1 MSDINTTINK
11 LIDYAENELML
22 DALDEAYTLN
32 RLAELAGVT
41 PKRIDAECGDATLAE
56 LLSELKAA
64 CKDIDVDA
72 VCDALMPLPH
82 TVNYYFTDE
91 FSRKPEKAFDFLF
104 KLYSDGGYIPGGAAI
119 GADGFAA
126 YGGRGVK
133 RPITLN
139 VGGDD
144 LIYSPVA
151 AADRVATLECPDIL
165 SEDIA
170 MRLAG
175 FAESYGGVIA
185 KRIGDDG
192 EYYCCKS
199 SALEAAKIK
208 KNISSGVVKIELLD
222 YPVPAIM
229 IHGIA
234 KNAVV
239 REAARIIKTANADG
253 TACVAACTVK
263 DGVKL
268 FIVFAK
274 DADKTDIFT
283 APDALAACGV
293 FETADLE
300 PLLHVLEK
308 GTALSSDLYAFKPLY
323 AEIGGVKHGAK
334 AAAAL
339 GAEVVKQFKATLAA
353 AASIDEASA
362 EKLAATTEA
371 EQ

>member
-1 MSDINTTINK
+1 MADINKLLNK

-22 DALDEAYTLN
+22 DTLDETYTLN
-32 RLAELAGVT
+32 KLAELTGVVPERT
-41 PKRIDAECGDATLAE
+41 DDECGDATLAE
-56 LLSELKAA
+56 LLRELKAA
-64 CKDIDVDA
+64 CKDIDADA

-104 KLYSDGGYIPGGAAI
+104 KLYADGGYIPGGAAI
-119 GADGFAA
+119 GADGFVA
-126 YGGRGVK
+126 YGGRGGK

-170 MRLAG
+170 TRLVG

-192 EYYCCKS
+192 EYFCCKS
-199 SALEAAKIK
+199 SALESAKIK
-208 KNISSGVVKIELLD
+208 KNVSSGVVKTELLD
-222 YPVPAIM
+222 YPVPALM

-234 KNAVV
+234 KNAVA

-253 TACVAACTVK
+253 VACVAACTVK
-263 DGVKL
+263 DGVK
-268 FIVFAK
+268 FFVVFAK
-274 DADKTDIFT
+274 DAAKTEIFT

-293 FETADLE
+293 FETAELE
-300 PLLHVLEK
+300 PLLSVLEK

-323 AEIGGVKHGAK
+323 AEIGGVKHGNK
-334 AAAAL
+334 AADAL
-339 GAEVVKQFKATLAA
+339 GAELAKQFKAHLAA
-353 AASIDEASA
+353 AASVDEAAA
-362 EKLAATTEA
+362 EKLAASTDA
-371 EQ
+371 E